1 MNGAFVS
8 VVPDRLL
15 ALGNYRPDAVTP
27 QSWEEEYRTG
37 AWSYMHDL
45 RELGRYSMIVGY
57 YSVLKPG
64 GSVLDIGCGEG
75 ILQRKLAAL
84 EYRSYLGIDLSETA
98 IAKAMIRADGRTRF
112 QRADVE
118 SFMPEQKF
126 DTIIFNEVLYY
137 LSDPGSIIRR
147 FASCLEPDGFMIASI
162 WTSPLGRRK
171 ALKIWRMI
179 DAVAEIIDSTTA
191 ANREMWTIKVFRPTK
206 TA

>member
-98 IAKAMIRADGRTRF
+98 IAKAMSRADERTRF

-118 SFMPEQKF
+118 SFTPEQKF
-126 DTIIFNEVLYY
+126 DTIILTRFFTIY
-137 LSDPGSIIRR
+137 PTRKHHTPIRI
-147 FASCLEPDGFMIASI
+147 LP
-162 WTSPLGRRK
+162 
-171 ALKIWRMI
+171 
-179 DAVAEIIDSTTA
+179 
-191 ANREMWTIKVFRPTK
+191 
-206 TA
+206 